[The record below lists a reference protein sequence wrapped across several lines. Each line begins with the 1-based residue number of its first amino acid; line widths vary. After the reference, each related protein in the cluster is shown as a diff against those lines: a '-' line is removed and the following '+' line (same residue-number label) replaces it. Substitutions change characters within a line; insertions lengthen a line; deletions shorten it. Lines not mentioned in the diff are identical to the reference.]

1 MFCFQGVKV
10 IAMKKQLDELAYFL
24 TALDH
29 LSKNFEWGW
38 QNALSI
44 DTKISDGYISQ
55 IINKTRKPS
64 FEIQVK
70 IAKSLGYEYI
80 DFLELGKR
88 LIEEGAQPSK
98 LAHFGQRQDITLADI
113 ARQREGQPR
122 KSADPAAAG
131 GLPEMLFASMKSQID
146 MLNDAIKE
154 MRSERVVLVDAL
166 KADLER
172 CRDTL
177 SGQELHIHR
186 LNETLDKVNADMR
199 QMQDR
204 MIEAARSGD
213 IHHLEKI
220 SGAG

>member
-1 MFCFQGVKV
+1 MNNETMIENDYFRQALVHIVNERGRGV
-10 IAMKKQLDELAYFL
+10 
-24 TALDH
+24 
-29 LSKNFEWGW
+29 
-38 QNALSI
+38 QNTLSI
-44 DTKISDGYISQ
+44 DTGLSDAYISQ
-55 IINKTRKPS
+55 VIAGKRAPS
-64 FEIQVK
+64 MNVQSK
-70 IAKSLGYEYI
+70 IVNALGIDYL
-80 DFLELGKR
+80 DFLALGK
-88 LIEEGAQPSK
+88 K
-98 LAHFGQRQDITLADI
+98 ITEVNLQKTSLSEI
-113 ARQREGQPR
+113 ARQREGRPR

-172 CRDTL
+172 CQDTL